1 MKWFYEQPTGI
12 KVVVVVVALMIVAGI
27 VQSLA

>member
-1 MKWFYEQPTGI
+1 MKWFHEQPKGI
-12 KVVVVVVALMIVAGI
+12 KAVVVVVALMIVAGI